1 MFSKSAHPRATG
13 PSWLLGCNSD
23 RLGSRKCSSPGPDA
37 ILASGINSRP
47 YVATADPW
55 AGERAAGLR
64 CQRESPPGW
73 ESTTTGLGPGSPSGD
88 TPVPGQV
95 QPRSCVCLVPGAGV
109 DPLTLN
115 LGATPAPPQL
125 PRLVPGFT
133 RREAEPQV
141 GWGRHPVSEHPDP
154 GLQGTL
160 DRDRPAAWGW
170 PAAVRTSLDLT
181 AYMGA
186 AGRP

>member
-95 QPRSCVCLVPGAGV
+95 QPRSCVCLGLG
-109 DPLTLN
+109 LTLSHSTWGPH
-115 LGATPAPPQL
+115 LL
-125 PRLVPGFT
+125 PHSFP
-133 RREAEPQV
+133 
-141 GWGRHPVSEHPDP
+141 
-154 GLQGTL
+154 
-160 DRDRPAAWGW
+160 GW
-170 PAAVRTSLDLT
+170 PLALRAEKLSPRWGGGVIQSASIRTQGCREPWTETGLRR
-181 AYMGA
+181 GG
-186 AGRP
+186 GRQL